1 MTEKISN
8 DNLKVCSICGG
19 VFEQVLPYLNIAY
32 LNAPELQDI
41 QIAICNNCGIGAVFP
56 EKSWN
61 IMQKFYERSYRSK
74 GSVHRNAARP
84 LASKYS
90 VSSRA
95 LSQWMLLKTFR
106 SFGSSDSFCDI
117 GPGGGSTFQIARFL
131 GLNLKMYAY
140 EPDKFSIDSLL
151 KLGIEVY
158 GKSFNPQIDL
168 PPVKFSAI
176 IMSHVLEHFSI
187 SDAIAVLKKVK
198 SMLLDDGIFLCEVP
212 NTPMNDY
219 GKMRCDDSPH
229 LTFWTVTAL
238 QKAMLGAGM
247 RPLFMS
253 TVGEKYKDCWE
264 RKQRVNNEKLIT
276 IKAILKRIFLSP
288 YCPNILFNT
297 ASYLNYILY
306 HKTVYDAISTPDF
319 KYGQDRTCI
328 RVVCAI

>member
-1 MTEKISN
+1 MNKSTNNPKA
-8 DNLKVCSICGG
+8 CSICGG
-19 VFEQVLPYLNIAY
+19 VFEQVLPYLNSAY
-32 LNAPELQDI
+32 SKVPELQDL
-41 QIAICNNCGIGAVFP
+41 QITICSNCGIGDAFP
-56 EKSWN
+56 ERSWN
-61 IMQKFYERSYRSK
+61 VMQKFYEKQYRRK
-74 GSVHRNAARP
+74 GSVHENVALP

-90 VSSRA
+90 VAPRA

-106 SFGSSDSFCDI
+106 SFGSPDSFCDI

-140 EPDKFSIDSLL
+140 EPDEFSIGCLL
-151 KLGIEVY
+151 NFGVEAY

-187 SDAIAVLKKVK
+187 SDALAVLKNVK

-212 NTPMNDY
+212 NTPMTDY
-219 GKMRCDDSPH
+219 GKMRSDDSPH

-247 RPLFMS
+247 RPLFIS
-253 TVGEKYKDCWE
+253 TVGEKYKDWWE
-264 RKQRVNNEKLIT
+264 RKQSVNNDQLTT
-276 IKAILKRIFLSP
+276 IKAMLRRLSSSP
-288 YCPNILFNT
+288 FCPNILFKT

-319 KYGQDRTCI
+319 EYGQDRTCI
-328 RVVCAI
+328 RVVCSI